1 MRSPFS
7 IPLSLY
13 SSSFGQRNARP
24 TWSTP
29 YHSAN
34 LETLLGLSSTSSSF
48 SMFIRQLIVRLVIP
62 RSLILQVLQIPI
74 LLLQFL
80 SQPLHF
86 RLILRITLDSRIT
99 RSLEFRNRLLV
110 RKNLRNHRIRTC
122 QHPIIS
128 QTSKIYSVWNGM
140 GVGWLQ

>member
-7 IPLSLY
+7 IPLFLCA
-13 SSSFGQRNARP
+13 SSFGERNARP

-29 YHSAN
+29 HLSAN
-34 LETLLGLSSTSSSF
+34 LERLLCLSSTSSSF
-48 SMFIRQLIVRLVIP
+48 SMFIRQLIVRLVSP

-74 LLLQFL
+74 LPLQFL

-99 RSLEFRNRLLV
+99 RSLEFRNSFL
-110 RKNLRNHRIRTC
+110 
-122 QHPIIS
+122 
-128 QTSKIYSVWNGM
+128 
-140 GVGWLQ
+140 